1 MLISLRLLFG
11 LDAMQYL
18 YNAYIPQVFLL
29 VPCEDNAQC
38 NSSTSSSYLAIL
50 HLLVLS
56 ICPPRGTMSSDNTSC
71 LEQSDVCK
79 LSAVGPGRS
88 WQPIS
93 GLAFEP
99 VVPPDEERD
108 VLSGSEN
115 LNLLCHADADV
126 VTAETPAS
134 SCA

>member
-18 YNAYIPQVFLL
+18 YNVYIPQVFLL
-29 VPCEDNAQC
+29 VPCEDNAQGIPC

-79 LSAVGPGRS
+79 LSAVG
-88 WQPIS
+88 Q
-93 GLAFEP
+93 
-99 VVPPDEERD
+99 DEAGGPSE
-108 VLSGSEN
+108 VSHLSLWS
-115 LNLLCHADADV
+115 LLMKNEMFCLDLRTLTSS
-126 VTAETPAS
+126 VTLMQM
-134 SCA
+134 